1 MGNVRILHCGKSVKN
16 YYICMSSKIVG
27 FTQKFSN
34 GGTGDCIY
42 IAVNSDG
49 KSICGARATLGELV
63 EEKPEWEDRERFI
76 KCYKIEDIEFCQFFD
91 LSILKKVDKNWG
103 AKFLLSSK
111 PIVVKR
117 AINLLDKKFN
127 TLKCD
132 ELDLSL
138 VAKIDEMG
146 LTKEELNVDESIE
159 TKDEKIDLLGTFETV
174 RFKNETDLNRGLEI
188 LVNENFYNLFEAI
201 PIEKSI
207 LIPYNRLF
215 VTQGMKG
222 SNNKKI
228 VPGTKT
234 IPDGLLITFNEANN
248 KPYLTINLIEYECY
262 GEGKVRESQ
271 KEAYLGGVILKQLMK
286 FAATFSITTDFQ
298 SRQETI
304 EDWISK
310 IMGYINSDETL
321 NEKVNQWIKTIHPNI
336 KESAIDR
343 KFEHYL
349 KKAFRYSLRIMLI
362 IDEITVEQK
371 KLIENVI
378 HSYPLEQSEGDLK
391 ANFIRFKCYVVKLHQ
406 VYKVFNIEAN
416 YALSLQ
422 EY

>member
-1 MGNVRILHCGKSVKN
+1 
-16 YYICMSSKIVG
+16 MSSKIVG
-27 FTQKFSN
+27 FTQRFSN
-34 GGTGDCIY
+34 GGTGDRIY
-42 IAVNSDG
+42 IAVNSNG
-49 KSICGARATLGELV
+49 KSVCGARAILGEPV
-63 EEKPEWEDRERFI
+63 EQKPEWENGERLI
-76 KCYKIEDIEFCQFFD
+76 KCYRIKDIEFCQFFD

-103 AKFLLSSK
+103 AKFVLSSK
-111 PIVVKR
+111 PIIVKK

-127 TLKCD
+127 DLKCD

-138 VAKIDEMG
+138 ISTIAVTESEQEESNE
-146 LTKEELNVDESIE
+146 EELVNL
-159 TKDEKIDLLGTFETV
+159 KDEKVDLLGTFETI
-174 RFKNETDLNRGLEI
+174 RFRNETDLNKGLEH
-188 LVNENFYNLFEAI
+188 LVNQNFYNLFESI
-201 PIEKSI
+201 PENKSI

-215 VTQGMKG
+215 ITQGVKG
-222 SNNKKI
+222 SNNKI

-234 IPDGLLITFNEANN
+234 IPDGLLITFNEGNN
-248 KPYLTINLIEYECY
+248 KPYLMINLIEYECY

-304 EDWISK
+304 EDWIIK
-310 IMGYINSDETL
+310 IMSYINSDELL
-321 NEKVNQWIKTIHPNI
+321 NDKINQWIKCIHPNI

-343 KFEHYL
+343 RFEQYL
-349 KKAFRYSLRIMLI
+349 KKAFRYNLRIMLV

-378 HSYPLEQSEGDLK
+378 HSYPLEQYEGSLK
-391 ANFIRFKCYVVKLHQ
+391 ANFIQFRCYVVKLHQ
-406 VYKVFNIEAN
+406 VFKVFDLNAK

>member
-1 MGNVRILHCGKSVKN
+1 
-16 YYICMSSKIVG
+16 MSSKIVG
-27 FTQKFSN
+27 FTQRFSN
-34 GGTGDCIY
+34 GGTGDRIY
-42 IAVNSDG
+42 IAVNSNG
-49 KSICGARATLGELV
+49 KSVCGARAILGEPV
-63 EEKPEWEDRERFI
+63 EQKPEWENGERLI
-76 KCYKIEDIEFCQFFD
+76 KCYRIKDIEFCEFFD

-103 AKFLLSSK
+103 AKFVLSSK
-111 PIVVKR
+111 PIVVKK

-127 TLKCD
+127 DLKCD

-138 VAKIDEMG
+138 ISTIAVTESEQEESNE
-146 LTKEELNVDESIE
+146 EELVNL
-159 TKDEKIDLLGTFETV
+159 KDEKVDLLGTFETI
-174 RFKNETDLNRGLEI
+174 RFRNETDLNKGLEH
-188 LVNENFYNLFEAI
+188 LVNQNFYNLFESI
-201 PIEKSI
+201 PENKSI

-215 VTQGMKG
+215 ITQGVKG
-222 SNNKKI
+222 SNNKI

-234 IPDGLLITFNEANN
+234 IPDGLLITFNEGNN
-248 KPYLTINLIEYECY
+248 KPYLMINLIEYECY

-304 EDWISK
+304 EDWIIK
-310 IMGYINSDETL
+310 IMSYINSDELL
-321 NEKVNQWIKTIHPNI
+321 NDKINQWIKCIHPNI

-343 KFEHYL
+343 RFEQYL
-349 KKAFRYSLRIMLI
+349 KKAFRYNLRIMLV

-378 HSYPLEQSEGDLK
+378 HSYPLEQYEGSLK
-391 ANFIRFKCYVVKLHQ
+391 ANFIQFRCYVVKLHQ
-406 VYKVFNIEAN
+406 VFKVFDLNAK

>member
-1 MGNVRILHCGKSVKN
+1 MRSVRILHCGKSVKN

-27 FTQKFSN
+27 FTQRFSN
-34 GGTGDCIY
+34 GGTGDRIY
-42 IAVNSDG
+42 IAVNSNG
-49 KSICGARATLGELV
+49 KSVCGARAILGEPV
-63 EEKPEWEDRERFI
+63 EQKPEWENGERLI
-76 KCYKIEDIEFCQFFD
+76 KCYRIKDIEFCQFFD
-91 LSILKKVDKNWG
+91 LSILKRVDKNWG
-103 AKFLLSSK
+103 AKFVLSSK
-111 PIVVKR
+111 PIVVKK

-127 TLKCD
+127 DLKCD

-138 VAKIDEMG
+138 ISTIAVTESEQEESNE
-146 LTKEELNVDESIE
+146 EELVNL
-159 TKDEKIDLLGTFETV
+159 KDEKVDLLGTFETI
-174 RFKNETDLNRGLEI
+174 RFRNETDLNKGLEH
-188 LVNENFYNLFEAI
+188 LVNQNFYNLFESI
-201 PIEKSI
+201 PENKSI

-215 VTQGMKG
+215 ITQGAKG
-222 SNNKKI
+222 SNNKI

-234 IPDGLLITFNEANN
+234 IPDGLLITFNEGNN
-248 KPYLTINLIEYECY
+248 KPYLMINLIEYECY

-304 EDWISK
+304 EDWIIK
-310 IMGYINSDETL
+310 IMSYINSDELL
-321 NEKVNQWIKTIHPNI
+321 NDKINQWIKCIHPNI

-343 KFEHYL
+343 RFEQYL
-349 KKAFRYSLRIMLI
+349 KKAFRYNLRIMLV

-378 HSYPLEQSEGDLK
+378 HSYPLEQYEGSLK
-391 ANFIRFKCYVVKLHQ
+391 ANFIQFRCYVVKLHQ
-406 VYKVFNIEAN
+406 VFKVFDLNAK

>member
-1 MGNVRILHCGKSVKN
+1 
-16 YYICMSSKIVG
+16 MSSKIVG
-27 FTQKFSN
+27 FTQRFSN
-34 GGTGDCIY
+34 GGTGDRIY
-42 IAVNSDG
+42 IAVNSNG
-49 KSICGARATLGELV
+49 KSVCGARAILGEPV
-63 EEKPEWEDRERFI
+63 EQKPEWENGERLI
-76 KCYKIEDIEFCQFFD
+76 KCYKIKDIEFCQFFD

-103 AKFLLSSK
+103 AKFILSSK
-111 PIVVKR
+111 PIVVKK
-117 AINLLDKKFN
+117 AINLLEKKFN
-127 TLKCD
+127 DLKCD

-138 VAKIDEMG
+138 ISTIAVTESEQEESNE
-146 LTKEELNVDESIE
+146 EELVNL
-159 TKDEKIDLLGTFETV
+159 KDEKVDLLGTFETI
-174 RFKNETDLNRGLEI
+174 RFRNETDLNKGLEH
-188 LVNENFYNLFEAI
+188 LVNQNFYNLFESI
-201 PIEKSI
+201 PENKSI

-215 VTQGMKG
+215 ITQGVKG
-222 SNNKKI
+222 SNNKI

-234 IPDGLLITFNEANN
+234 IPDGLLITFNEGNN
-248 KPYLTINLIEYECY
+248 KPYLMINLIEYECY

-304 EDWISK
+304 EDWIIK
-310 IMGYINSDETL
+310 IMSYINSDELL
-321 NEKVNQWIKTIHPNI
+321 NDKINQWIKCIHPNI

-343 KFEHYL
+343 RFEQYL
-349 KKAFRYSLRIMLI
+349 KKAFRYNLRIMLV

-378 HSYPLEQSEGDLK
+378 HSYPLEQYEGSLK
-391 ANFIRFKCYVVKLHQ
+391 ANFIQFRCYVVKLHQ
-406 VYKVFNIEAN
+406 VFKVFDLNAK

>member
-1 MGNVRILHCGKSVKN
+1 MRSVRILHCGKSVKN

-27 FTQKFSN
+27 FTQRFSN
-34 GGTGDCIY
+34 GGTGDRIY
-42 IAVNSDG
+42 IAVNSNG
-49 KSICGARATLGELV
+49 KSVCGARAILGEPV
-63 EEKPEWEDRERFI
+63 EQKPEWENGERLI
-76 KCYKIEDIEFCQFFD
+76 KCYRIKDIEFCEFFD

-103 AKFLLSSK
+103 AKFVLSSK
-111 PIVVKR
+111 PIIVKK

-127 TLKCD
+127 DLKCD

-138 VAKIDEMG
+138 ISTIAVTESEQEESNE
-146 LTKEELNVDESIE
+146 EELVNL
-159 TKDEKIDLLGTFETV
+159 KDEKVDLLGTFETI
-174 RFKNETDLNRGLEI
+174 RFRNETDLNKGLEH
-188 LVNENFYNLFEAI
+188 LVNQNFYNLFESI
-201 PIEKSI
+201 PENKSI

-215 VTQGMKG
+215 ITQGVKG
-222 SNNKKI
+222 SNNKI

-234 IPDGLLITFNEANN
+234 IPDGLLITFNEGNN
-248 KPYLTINLIEYECY
+248 KPYLMINLIEYECY

-304 EDWISK
+304 EDWIIK
-310 IMGYINSDETL
+310 IMSYINSDELL
-321 NEKVNQWIKTIHPNI
+321 NDKINQWIKCIHPNI

-343 KFEHYL
+343 RFEQYL
-349 KKAFRYSLRIMLI
+349 KKAFRYNLRIMLV

-378 HSYPLEQSEGDLK
+378 HSYPLEQYEGSLK
-391 ANFIRFKCYVVKLHQ
+391 ANFIQFRCYVVKLHQ
-406 VYKVFNIEAN
+406 VFKVFDLNAK

>member
-1 MGNVRILHCGKSVKN
+1 
-16 YYICMSSKIVG
+16 MSSKIVG
-27 FTQKFSN
+27 FTQRFSN
-34 GGTGDCIY
+34 GGTGDRIY
-42 IAVNSDG
+42 IAVNSNG
-49 KSICGARATLGELV
+49 KSVCGARAILGEPV
-63 EEKPEWEDRERFI
+63 EQKPEWENGERLIRCYRI
-76 KCYKIEDIEFCQFFD
+76 KDIEFCQFFD

-103 AKFLLSSK
+103 AKFVLSSK
-111 PIVVKR
+111 PIIVKK

-127 TLKCD
+127 DLKCD

-138 VAKIDEMG
+138 ISTIAVTESEQEESNE
-146 LTKEELNVDESIE
+146 EELVNL
-159 TKDEKIDLLGTFETV
+159 KDEKVDLLGTFETI
-174 RFKNETDLNRGLEI
+174 RFRNETDLNKGLEH
-188 LVNENFYNLFEAI
+188 LVNQNFYNLFESI
-201 PIEKSI
+201 PENKSI

-215 VTQGMKG
+215 ITQGVKG
-222 SNNKKI
+222 SNNKI

-234 IPDGLLITFNEANN
+234 IPDGLLITFNEGNN
-248 KPYLTINLIEYECY
+248 KPYLMINLIEYECY

-304 EDWISK
+304 EDWIIK
-310 IMGYINSDETL
+310 IMSYINSDELL
-321 NEKVNQWIKTIHPNI
+321 NDKINQWIKCIHPNI

-343 KFEHYL
+343 RFEQYL
-349 KKAFRYSLRIMLI
+349 KKAFRYNLRIMLV

-378 HSYPLEQSEGDLK
+378 HSYPLEQYEGSLK
-391 ANFIRFKCYVVKLHQ
+391 ANFIQFRCYVVKLHQ
-406 VYKVFNIEAN
+406 VFKVFDLNAK

>member
-1 MGNVRILHCGKSVKN
+1 
-16 YYICMSSKIVG
+16 MSSKIVG
-27 FTQKFSN
+27 FTQRFSN
-34 GGTGDCIY
+34 GGTGDRIY
-42 IAVNSDG
+42 IAVNSNG
-49 KSICGARATLGELV
+49 KSVCGARAILGEPV
-63 EEKPEWEDRERFI
+63 EQKPEWENGERLI
-76 KCYKIEDIEFCQFFD
+76 KCYRIKDIEFCEFFD

-103 AKFLLSSK
+103 AKFVLSSK
-111 PIVVKR
+111 PIIVKK

-127 TLKCD
+127 DLKCD

-138 VAKIDEMG
+138 ISTIAVTESEQEESNE
-146 LTKEELNVDESIE
+146 EELVNL
-159 TKDEKIDLLGTFETV
+159 KDEKVDLLGTFETI
-174 RFKNETDLNRGLEI
+174 RFRNETDLNKGLEH
-188 LVNENFYNLFEAI
+188 LVNQNFYNLFESI
-201 PIEKSI
+201 PENKSI

-215 VTQGMKG
+215 ITQGVKG
-222 SNNKKI
+222 SNNKI

-234 IPDGLLITFNEANN
+234 IPDGLLITFNEGNN
-248 KPYLTINLIEYECY
+248 KPYLMINLIEYECY

-304 EDWISK
+304 EDWIIK
-310 IMGYINSDETL
+310 IMSYINSDELL
-321 NEKVNQWIKTIHPNI
+321 NDKINQWIKCIHPNI

-343 KFEHYL
+343 RFEQYL
-349 KKAFRYSLRIMLI
+349 KKAFRYNLRIMLV

-378 HSYPLEQSEGDLK
+378 HSYPLEQYEGSLK
-391 ANFIRFKCYVVKLHQ
+391 ANFIQFRCYVVKLHQ
-406 VYKVFNIEAN
+406 VFKVFDLNAK

>member
-1 MGNVRILHCGKSVKN
+1 MRSIRILHCGKSVKN

-27 FTQKFSN
+27 FTQRFSN
-34 GGTGDCIY
+34 GGTGDRIY
-42 IAVNSDG
+42 IAVNFNG
-49 KSICGARATLGELV
+49 KSVCGARAILGEPV
-63 EEKPEWEDRERFI
+63 EQKPEWENGERLIRCYRI
-76 KCYKIEDIEFCQFFD
+76 KDIEFCQFFD

-103 AKFLLSSK
+103 AKFVLSSK
-111 PIVVKR
+111 PIVVKK
-117 AINLLDKKFN
+117 AINLLDEKFN
-127 TLKCD
+127 DLKCD

-138 VAKIDEMG
+138 ISTIAVTESEQEESNE
-146 LTKEELNVDESIE
+146 EELVNL
-159 TKDEKIDLLGTFETV
+159 KDEKVDLLGTFETI
-174 RFKNETDLNRGLEI
+174 RFRNETDLNKGLEH
-188 LVNENFYNLFEAI
+188 LVNQNFYNLFESI
-201 PIEKSI
+201 PENKSI

-215 VTQGMKG
+215 ITQGVKG
-222 SNNKKI
+222 SNNKI

-234 IPDGLLITFNEANN
+234 IPDGLLITFNEGNN
-248 KPYLTINLIEYECY
+248 KPYLMINLIEYECY

-304 EDWISK
+304 EDWIIK
-310 IMGYINSDETL
+310 IMSYINSDELL
-321 NEKVNQWIKTIHPNI
+321 NDKINQWIKWIHPNI

-343 KFEHYL
+343 RFEQYL
-349 KKAFRYSLRIMLI
+349 KKAFRYNLRIMLV

-378 HSYPLEQSEGDLK
+378 HSYPLEQYEGSLK
-391 ANFIRFKCYVVKLHQ
+391 ANFIQFRCYVVKLHQ
-406 VYKVFNIEAN
+406 VFKVFDLNAK

>member
-1 MGNVRILHCGKSVKN
+1 MRSVRILHCGKSVKN

-27 FTQKFSN
+27 FTQRFSN
-34 GGTGDCIY
+34 GGTGDRIY
-42 IAVNSDG
+42 IAVNSNG
-49 KSICGARATLGELV
+49 KSVCGARAILGEPV
-63 EEKPEWEDRERFI
+63 EQKPEWENGERLI
-76 KCYKIEDIEFCQFFD
+76 KCYRIKDIEFCQFFD
-91 LSILKKVDKNWG
+91 LSILKRVDKNWG
-103 AKFLLSSK
+103 AKFVLSSK
-111 PIVVKR
+111 PIVVKK

-127 TLKCD
+127 DLKCD

-138 VAKIDEMG
+138 ISTIAVTESEQEESNE
-146 LTKEELNVDESIE
+146 EELVNL
-159 TKDEKIDLLGTFETV
+159 KDEKVDLLGTFETI
-174 RFKNETDLNRGLEI
+174 RFRNETDLNKGLEH
-188 LVNENFYNLFEAI
+188 LVNKNFYNLFESI
-201 PIEKSI
+201 PENKSI

-215 VTQGMKG
+215 ITQGVKG
-222 SNNKKI
+222 SNNKI

-234 IPDGLLITFNEANN
+234 IPDGLLITFNEGNN
-248 KPYLTINLIEYECY
+248 KPYLMINLIEYECY

-304 EDWISK
+304 EDWIIK
-310 IMGYINSDETL
+310 IMSYINSDELL
-321 NEKVNQWIKTIHPNI
+321 NDKINQWIKCIHPNI

-343 KFEHYL
+343 RFEQYL
-349 KKAFRYSLRIMLI
+349 KKAFRYNLRIMLV

-378 HSYPLEQSEGDLK
+378 HSYPLEQYEGSLK
-391 ANFIRFKCYVVKLHQ
+391 ANFIQFRCYVVKLHQ
-406 VYKVFNIEAN
+406 VFKVFDLNAK

>member
-1 MGNVRILHCGKSVKN
+1 MRNIRILHCGKSVKN

-27 FTQKFSN
+27 FTQRFSN

-49 KSICGARATLGELV
+49 KSVCGARATLGELV
-63 EEKPEWEDRERFI
+63 EQKPEWENSERFI
-76 KCYKIEDIEFCQFFD
+76 KCYKIKDIEFCQFFD

-103 AKFLLSSK
+103 AKFILSSK
-111 PIVVKR
+111 PIVVKK
-117 AINLLDKKFN
+117 AINLLEKKFN
-127 TLKCD
+127 DSKCD

-138 VAKIDEMG
+138 IATIEVTESEQEESNE
-146 LTKEELNVDESIE
+146 EELVNL
-159 TKDEKIDLLGTFETV
+159 KDEKVDLLGTFETI
-174 RFKNETDLNRGLEI
+174 RFRNETDLNKGLEH
-188 LVNENFYNLFEAI
+188 LVNQNFYNLFESI
-201 PIEKSI
+201 PENKSI

-215 VTQGMKG
+215 ITQGVKG
-222 SNNKKI
+222 SNNKI

-234 IPDGLLITFNEANN
+234 IPDGLLITFNEGNN
-248 KPYLTINLIEYECY
+248 KPYLMINLIEYECY

-304 EDWISK
+304 EDWIIK
-310 IMGYINSDETL
+310 IMSYINSDELL
-321 NEKVNQWIKTIHPNI
+321 NDKINQWIKCIHPNI

-343 KFEHYL
+343 RFEQYL
-349 KKAFRYSLRIMLI
+349 KKAFRYNLRIMLV

-378 HSYPLEQSEGDLK
+378 HSYPLEQYEGSLK
-391 ANFIRFKCYVVKLHQ
+391 ANFIQFRCYVVKLHQ
-406 VYKVFNIEAN
+406 VFKVFDLNAK

>member
-1 MGNVRILHCGKSVKN
+1 
-16 YYICMSSKIVG
+16 MSSKIVG
-27 FTQKFSN
+27 FTQRFSN
-34 GGTGDCIY
+34 GGTGDRIY
-42 IAVNSDG
+42 IAVNSNG
-49 KSICGARATLGELV
+49 KSVCGARAILGEPV
-63 EEKPEWEDRERFI
+63 EQKPEWENGERLI
-76 KCYKIEDIEFCQFFD
+76 KCYKIKDIEFCQFFD

-103 AKFLLSSK
+103 AKFVLSSK
-111 PIVVKR
+111 PIVVKK

-127 TLKCD
+127 DLKCD

-138 VAKIDEMG
+138 ISTIAVTESEQEESNE
-146 LTKEELNVDESIE
+146 EELVNL
-159 TKDEKIDLLGTFETV
+159 KDEKVDLLGTFETI
-174 RFKNETDLNRGLEI
+174 RFRNETDLNKGLEH
-188 LVNENFYNLFEAI
+188 LVNQNFYNLFESI
-201 PIEKSI
+201 PENKSI

-215 VTQGMKG
+215 ITQGVKG
-222 SNNKKI
+222 SNNKI

-234 IPDGLLITFNEANN
+234 IPDGLLITFNEGNN
-248 KPYLTINLIEYECY
+248 KPYLMINLIEYECY

-304 EDWISK
+304 EDWIIK
-310 IMGYINSDETL
+310 IMSYINSDELL
-321 NEKVNQWIKTIHPNI
+321 NDKINQWIKCIHPNI

-343 KFEHYL
+343 RFEQYL
-349 KKAFRYSLRIMLI
+349 KKAFRYNLRIMLV

-378 HSYPLEQSEGDLK
+378 HSYPLEQYEGSLK
-391 ANFIRFKCYVVKLHQ
+391 ANFIQFRCYVVKLHQ
-406 VYKVFNIEAN
+406 VFKVFDLNAK

>member
-1 MGNVRILHCGKSVKN
+1 MRSVRILHCGKSVKN

-27 FTQKFSN
+27 FTQRFSN
-34 GGTGDCIY
+34 GGTGDRIY
-42 IAVNSDG
+42 IAVNSNG
-49 KSICGARATLGELV
+49 KSVCGARAILGEPV
-63 EEKPEWEDRERFI
+63 EQKPEWENGERLI
-76 KCYKIEDIEFCQFFD
+76 KCYRIKDIEFCQFFD

-103 AKFLLSSK
+103 AKFVLSSK
-111 PIVVKR
+111 PIIVKK

-127 TLKCD
+127 DLKCD

-138 VAKIDEMG
+138 ISTIAVTESEQEESNE
-146 LTKEELNVDESIE
+146 EELVNL
-159 TKDEKIDLLGTFETV
+159 KDEKVDLLGTFETI
-174 RFKNETDLNRGLEI
+174 RFRNETDLNKGLEH
-188 LVNENFYNLFEAI
+188 LVNQNFYNLFESI
-201 PIEKSI
+201 PENKSI

-215 VTQGMKG
+215 ITQGVKG
-222 SNNKKI
+222 SNNKI

-234 IPDGLLITFNEANN
+234 IPDGLLITFNEGNN
-248 KPYLTINLIEYECY
+248 KPYLMINLIEYECY

-304 EDWISK
+304 EDWIIK
-310 IMGYINSDETL
+310 IMSYINSDELL
-321 NEKVNQWIKTIHPNI
+321 NDKINQWIKCIHPNI

-343 KFEHYL
+343 RFEQYL
-349 KKAFRYSLRIMLI
+349 KKAFRYNLRIMLV

-378 HSYPLEQSEGDLK
+378 HSYPLEQYEGSLK
-391 ANFIRFKCYVVKLHQ
+391 ANFIQFRCYVVKLHQ
-406 VYKVFNIEAN
+406 VFKVFDLNAK